1 MSTKTDKKSNKKLLI
16 IAIATLVALAVFGF
30 IFFKILG
37 GAGKKVEVE
46 ESIILDAEYKN
57 TDGKM
62 IELAKNEEDPA
73 RFLDELAAE
82 KKNFVVYVSLPI
94 CNGDAAKF
102 KQFVLDFQRKENL
115 SFVYIT
121 SDYIKDTFIY
131 DTVKYFPSV
140 IIVKEGKIINYL
152 RYDSDEDVEY
162 YKSYDGFAKWL
173 KANVEY

>member
-1 MSTKTDKKSNKKLLI
+1 MSTKPDKKSNKKLLI

-46 ESIILDAEYKN
+46 ESIVLDAEYKN

-140 IIVKEGKIINYL
+140 IIIKEGKIINYL

>member
-30 IFFKILG
+30 VFFKILG

-102 KQFVLDFQRKENL
+102 KQFVLDFQRKEKL

-162 YKSYDGFAKWL
+162 YKSYDGFSKWL

>member
-1 MSTKTDKKSNKKLLI
+1 MSTKPDKKSNKKLLI

-46 ESIILDAEYKN
+46 ESIVLDAEYKN

-82 KKNFVVYVSLPI
+82 KKTLSSMFRS
-94 CNGDAAKF
+94 
-102 KQFVLDFQRKENL
+102 QFVTAMQQNL
-115 SFVYIT
+115 NS
-121 SDYIKDTFIY
+121 SSSTFN
-131 DTVKYFPSV
+131 VK
-140 IIVKEGKIINYL
+140 KILALSI
-152 RYDSDEDVEY
+152 
-162 YKSYDGFAKWL
+162 
-173 KANVEY
+173 

>member
-1 MSTKTDKKSNKKLLI
+1 M
-16 IAIATLVALAVFGF
+16 FGF

-46 ESIILDAEYKN
+46 ESIVLDAEYKN

-102 KQFVLDFQRKENL
+102 KQFVLDFQRKEKL

-162 YKSYDGFAKWL
+162 YKSYDGFSKWL

>member
-46 ESIILDAEYKN
+46 ESIVLDAEYKN

-102 KQFVLDFQRKENL
+102 KQFVLDFQRKEKL

-162 YKSYDGFAKWL
+162 YKSYDGFSKWL

>member
-46 ESIILDAEYKN
+46 ESIVLDAEYKN

>member
-162 YKSYDGFAKWL
+162 YKSYDGFSKWL